1 MNQTE
6 FRMFA
11 PWVQAATLPD
21 GEIEA
26 MSFEDCLAHAL
37 ELGLRR
43 FDRKT
48 LALYCDIHYP
58 HFGDLIV
65 GRRPFPATKLD
76 RFCMFTGCDYPRQ
89 WLAIQERK
97 AIEEYRRLSQQ
108 AIGEFVQQAFGQR
121 QAAA

>member
-11 PWVQAATLPD
+11 PWVQAATLPEPD
-21 GEIEA
+21 IET
-26 MSFEDCLAHAL
+26 MTFEACLERAL

-48 LALYCDIHYP
+48 LARNCGIHYP
-58 HFGDLIV
+58 HFADLV
-65 GRRPFPATKLD
+65 AGRRPFPATKLHL
-76 RFCMFTGCDYPRQ
+76 FCMFTGCDYPRQ
-89 WLAIQERK
+89 WLAIEERK

-121 QAAA
+121 VAAA

>member
-11 PWVQAATLPD
+11 PWVEAAKLPD
-21 GEIEA
+21 AEIEV
-26 MSFEDCLAHAL
+26 MSFEQCLERAL
-37 ELGLRR
+37 EIGLRR
-43 FDRKT
+43 FDRKS
-48 LALYCDIHYP
+48 LAQHCGIHYP
-58 HFGDLIV
+58 HFADV
-65 GRRPFPATKLD
+65 VSGRRPFHATKLHL
-76 RFCMFTGCDYPRQ
+76 FCMFTGCDYPRQ

-121 QAAA
+121 QVAA